1 MMHQAFLDTSGSL
14 VASAANHTPGSAQ
27 HQSDLRR
34 ATSTTYYALFHALL
48 HSNAETLCGPAGNAP
63 FPSEWVAVYRA
74 LGHGR
79 VEEKT
84 KRKDW
89 PTFSIPI
96 RSFLDLLKELRT
108 KREEADYNP
117 NGSYT
122 SAEVMQDLTDAQI
135 LITTFLSESP
145 AQRRTLAVWLLFS
158 VR

>member
-14 VASAANHTPGSAQ
+14 VASAATHTPGSAQ

-48 HSNAETLCGPAGNAP
+48 HSNAETLCGSAGNVP
-63 FPSEWVAVYRA
+63 FPPEWVAVYRA

-89 PTFSIPI
+89 PTFSTQIQ
-96 RSFLDLLKELRT
+96 SFLDLLKALRT

-122 SAEVMQDLTDAQI
+122 SADVTQDLNDAQT
-135 LITTFLSESP
+135 LIATFLGESP
-145 AQRRTLAVWLLFS
+145 AQRRNLAVRLLFS